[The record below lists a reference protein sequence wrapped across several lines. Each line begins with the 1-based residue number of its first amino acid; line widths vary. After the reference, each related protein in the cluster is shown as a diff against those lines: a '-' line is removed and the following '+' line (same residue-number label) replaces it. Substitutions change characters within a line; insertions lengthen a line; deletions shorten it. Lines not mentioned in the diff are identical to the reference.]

1 MNKEFLGSGPYIRT
15 VLFHFCVETEVR
27 FAQAYPQ
34 ASAERKAQIDLS
46 EIY

>member
-1 MNKEFLGSGPYIRT
+1 MNKEFLGSGHYIRT
-15 VLFHFCVETEVR
+15 VLFHFYVETEVR

-34 ASAERKAQIDLS
+34 ASERKAQIDLS